1 MVSMAK
7 AIGGIVVIVI
17 IIAAI
22 ALAYG
27 KIGSSGGSP
36 YGSGSTTVAAAP
48 ASGGASLSLQLSNAQ
63 GQFVITPNVITVKAG
78 ESVTINV
85 TNDGTMVHSFVIPDI
100 SVSAP
105 DLSPGQSAVLTF
117 TAPAAGN
124 YTYYCPVDSHKTLGM
139 VGTLVVSGS

>member
-1 MVSMAK
+1 MVSMTK

-36 YGSGSTTVAAAP
+36 YVSASTTVAAP
-48 ASGGASLSLQLSNAQ
+48 ASGSTSFNVQLSNAQ
-63 GQFVITPNVITVKAG
+63 GAYVITPNVITVKAG

-85 TNDGTMVHSFVIPDI
+85 INDGTMVHSFVIPNI

-105 DLSPGQSAVLTF
+105 DLSPGQSKVLTF

>member
-1 MVSMAK
+1 MVSMTK

-27 KIGSSGGSP
+27 KIGSQGGSP
-36 YGSGSTTVAAAP
+36 YGSGSTTVAS
-48 ASGGASLSLQLSNAQ
+48 ASGSTSLSVQLSNAD
-63 GQFVITPNVITVKAG
+63 GAYVITPNVIAVKAG

-100 SVSAP
+100 SVSVP

-124 YTYYCPVDSHKTLGM
+124 YTYYCPIDSHKTLGM
-139 VGTLVVSGS
+139 VGTLVVTGS